1 MRPHRPHT
9 RRFGTVFQAMLRE
22 IHPVAVKTMRVTKIT
37 ASELAKFKAE
47 LIIMAPLHHPNIV
60 RLWGGVWTEGADKL
74 CIVLELCK
82 HGSLATYFR
91 EEVGT
96 WEDPRRGLALG
107 VAKCLSYLHHELA
120 EPLIHRDIKP
130 ENVLVG
136 EGIMAKV
143 ADFGESTHFDRKAA
157 RRNSAV
163 EEDAATM
170 TMVGTKLYCK
180 CRAC

>member
-1 MRPHRPHT
+1 
-9 RRFGTVFQAMLRE
+9 
-22 IHPVAVKTMRVTKIT
+22 MRVTKIT

-82 HGSLATYFR
+82 HGSLATFFR

-136 EGIMAKV
+136 EGIVAKV
-143 ADFGESTHFDRKAA
+143 ADFGESTHFDKKAA

-180 CRAC
+180 YRAHAS